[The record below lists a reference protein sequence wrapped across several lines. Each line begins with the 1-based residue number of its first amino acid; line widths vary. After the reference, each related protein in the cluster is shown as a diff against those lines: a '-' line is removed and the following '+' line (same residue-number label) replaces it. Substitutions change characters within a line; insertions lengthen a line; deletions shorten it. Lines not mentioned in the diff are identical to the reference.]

1 MDRVD
6 FDSAILRKNKKR
18 ERDQK
23 SDRKIYNLEYW
34 KLHPISLFIGR
45 SRAGNTVYSAGELK
59 MEGRIHRSLSSLSF
73 SLFPRKEFVASR
85 LIYARFFPFS
95 EGSFRCWDASNPI
108 FLARISRPS
117 PLLDFRRM
125 HLEGLSSIPV
135 ASTVTNETSYN
146 RQRNLGRVLSPLP
159 RGLPPPLNR
168 LIDIHTINQPKPFFP
183 DPFRRWE
190 RVFSRPIPFKPSLT
204 ILSPL
209 LVFVSNSNSMIDGRN
224 ELTTD

>member
-1 MDRVD
+1 M
-6 FDSAILRKNKKR
+6 
-18 ERDQK
+18 
-23 SDRKIYNLEYW
+23 
-34 KLHPISLFIGR
+34 
-45 SRAGNTVYSAGELK
+45 
-59 MEGRIHRSLSSLSF
+59 
-73 SLFPRKEFVASR
+73 SR

-190 RVFSRPIPFKPSLT
+190 RVSSRPIPFKPSLT

-209 LVFVSNSNSMIDGRN
+209 LGFVSNSNSRQFDRWKKRVNDGLIQIHV
-224 ELTTD
+224 EFTTSLLEK

>member
-59 MEGRIHRSLSSLSF
+59 MEGRIHRSLSFPSLSF
-73 SLFPRKEFVASR
+73 SKKKSCLDLFTHVSFLSLKD
-85 LIYARFFPFS
+85 RFAVGTRRIQYFSLVSLGRPPF
-95 EGSFRCWDASNPI
+95 
-108 FLARISRPS
+108 
-117 PLLDFRRM
+117 LLDFRRM

-168 LIDIHTINQPKPFFP
+168 LIDIHTIN
-183 DPFRRWE
+183 
-190 RVFSRPIPFKPSLT
+190 
-204 ILSPL
+204 
-209 LVFVSNSNSMIDGRN
+209 
-224 ELTTD
+224 